1 MRCPDVESVNRI
13 VFTCSG
19 EGVNMNEDAE
29 EKERKQKTEE
39 AQNDA

>member
-13 VFTCSG
+13 VFTCRR
-19 EGVNMNEDAE
+19 EKIDEDAE

-39 AQNDA
+39 AQNNV